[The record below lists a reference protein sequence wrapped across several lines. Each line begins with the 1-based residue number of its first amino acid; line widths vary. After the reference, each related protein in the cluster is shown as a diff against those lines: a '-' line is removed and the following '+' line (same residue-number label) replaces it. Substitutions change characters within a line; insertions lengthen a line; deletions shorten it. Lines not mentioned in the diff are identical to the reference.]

1 MMPYA
6 IDWQETFLPAVLAL
20 FNGGNPYS
28 TIYNPPWLL
37 FPLIPF
43 AVLPYDLGRI
53 LMLVCAVVAFGLVA
67 YRLKARPLVVALL
80 ILSPFVYT
88 AIAWG
93 NIEWLA
99 LLGLVTVPP
108 VSFLLLM
115 LKPQMTIC
123 VIAFL
128 LIEMWRK
135 NDRKRLLFS
144 LGVMTVALAWSILAF
159 GLWFSRLG
167 EYLVTYTDSRINTS
181 LFPYSVPFGIALFL
195 ASIQTRK
202 IQFAIAASPCFFT
215 MVTPQTW
222 LVVMV
227 ALSSVPLALVAA
239 VLGSWATVFYVKAG
253 R

>member
-1 MMPYA
+1 MIPNA
-6 IDWQETFLPAVLAL
+6 VDWDETFLPAVLAL

-28 TIYNPPWLL
+28 TAYNPPWVL

-53 LMLVCAVVAFGLVA
+53 LMIGCAVAAFGLVA
-67 YRLKARPLVVALL
+67 YRLNASPLALAML
-80 ILSPFVYT
+80 ILSPFVYS

-99 LLGLVTVPP
+99 LLGLVAVPP

-123 VIAFL
+123 IIAFL

-135 NDRKRLLFS
+135 NERNQMLFS
-144 LGVMTVALAWSILAF
+144 LCMMVGALAWSVLTF
-159 GLWFSRLG
+159 GLWFMRLG
-167 EYLVTYTDSRINTS
+167 QYLVAFTDSCINTS
-181 LFPYSVPFGIALFL
+181 LFPYSVPLGIALFL
-195 ASIQTRK
+195 TSLKTRK

-222 LVVMV
+222 LVVMF
-227 ALSSVPLALVAA
+227 ALSSMPLALLAT
-239 VLGSWATVFYVKAG
+239 VLGSWATVFYVKAW